1 MSKKMKKLLAMNTVS
16 SIIAIYIGLFVN
28 LYLWEQTHSI
38 AELSLYNLSMF
49 ISWGIAFTATAKL
62 LTRFTIRLP
71 LGVSAVCGGIA
82 FAYLQYAHLEP
93 RWAWIVI
100 LGIPIGAM
108 FGFSTAAQ
116 NLSIALSGK
125 SSELS
130 PYFAAVS
137 IIGQV
142 LSIAVPFAAAQVI
155 NGFGYGGSFALML
168 VFLVLMLVF
177 SAFIP
182 RMKLP
187 APQGEAERADH
198 GKFRFRLAFG
208 QPGAKWMLLSML
220 AAGIFLQFQNLFTL
234 LFTFSVTENK
244 VLIAL
249 LNMLY
254 TLSAVGGLWVYRK
267 YRIHEI
273 RWLWMG
279 AGLLAVGF
287 VIVLFRHPAALVVS
301 NVLTAVGMFYFTTV
315 WNAQQFRFIQPAG
328 AIRQTS
334 FLVWRENILVAT
346 RCLLLVLTFQLTEL
360 HGVWF
365 VMIISFTVCC
375 LMLIP
380 LFQHLALRGR
390 EE

>member
-1 MSKKMKKLLAMNTVS
+1 MSKEMKKLLAMNTVS

-49 ISWGIAFTATAKL
+49 VSWGIAFTATAKL

-93 RWAWIVI
+93 RWLWIIV
-100 LGIPIGAM
+100 LGVPIGAM

-130 PYFAAVS
+130 PYFAAIS

-142 LSIAVPFAAAQVI
+142 LSIAVPFIAAKAI
-155 NGFGYGGSFALML
+155 DGFGYGGSFALML
-168 VFLVLMLVF
+168 VFLTLMLVF
-177 SAFIP
+177 SAFMP

-254 TLSAVGGLWVYRK
+254 TLSAIGGLWVYRK
-267 YRIHEI
+267 CRISEN
-273 RWLWMG
+273 RWLWIG
-279 AGLLAVGF
+279 AALLAVGF
-287 VIVLFRHPAALVVS
+287 IIVLFRHPIALVAS

-315 WNAQQFRFIQPAG
+315 WNAQQFRFIKPAG

-346 RCLLLVLTFQLTEL
+346 RCVLLVLTFQLSEL

-380 LFQHLALRGR
+380 LFQHLAFRARG
-390 EE
+390 E